1 MQICL
6 VGYMT
11 AGKSTLGELLA
22 QKMELPFADL
32 DQRIA
37 DEAQISVHEYIRT
50 KGELSF
56 RKLEREVLHRELGGE
71 NVLALGG
78 GTPCYY
84 DNMDVALEYS
94 FVVYLQWSI
103 RTLVSRIEN
112 ELSSRP
118 LFDGVNKS
126 DLTEFVAKH
135 VFDRRPYYEKAHHIV
150 FCDGKTE
157 EQICAEILTACK
169 KHQV

>member
-1 MQICL
+1 MQVCL

-11 AGKSTLGELLA
+11 AGKSTLGDLLA
-22 QKMELPFADL
+22 AKMKLPFADL
-32 DQRIA
+32 DQRMA
-37 DEAQISVHEYIRT
+37 EEAQIPVQDYIRT

-56 RKLEREVLHRELGGE
+56 RKLEREVLHANLGAD

-84 DNMDVALEYS
+84 DNMEVALQRS

-103 RTLVSRIEN
+103 KTLVSRIET
-112 ELSSRP
+112 ELDKRP

-126 DLTEFVAKH
+126 DLPEFVAKH

-150 FCDGKTE
+150 FCDGKSE
-157 EQICAEILTACK
+157 EEICAEIITACK
-169 KHQV
+169 KHQA